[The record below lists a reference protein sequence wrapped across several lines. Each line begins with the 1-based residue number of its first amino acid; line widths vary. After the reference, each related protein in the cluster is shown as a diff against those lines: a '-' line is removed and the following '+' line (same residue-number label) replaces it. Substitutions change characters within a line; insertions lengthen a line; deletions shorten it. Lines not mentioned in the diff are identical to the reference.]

1 MDSVALASRCMDI
14 LCESVGIVEAER
26 LIYYIKT
33 GAFDY
38 TKWQRD
44 FYDAIPEDELR
55 NRVRKYNAEN
65 PFQGDKAVRV

>member
-1 MDSVALASRCMDI
+1 MDEQKKD
-14 LCESVGIVEAER
+14 
-26 LIYYIKT
+26 LIENKIT
-33 GAFDY
+33 DY